1 MAKIYK
7 IQQSV
12 MAADE
17 EYAQQIRK
25 EMSRRGLLVINII
38 GSPGA
43 GKTTLLEATK
53 DKAPFSFAVI
63 EGDIA
68 TSRDAERLSKLG
80 VPSIQINTHG
90 GCHLE
95 ANLVKKA
102 LEELPLEDIDV
113 IFIEN
118 VGNLVCPA
126 EFDIGEDWKVAVSS
140 IPEGA
145 DKPLKYPHLFSEA
158 KAVLLTKVDLVPY
171 VPFDMDLYK
180 NDLFH
185 LNPNVECIEIEALTG
200 KGIQEWVSLVEKL
213 LKEKRSECL

>member
-1 MAKIYK
+1 MAKVYK
-7 IQQSV
+7 IKQSV

-17 EYAQQIRK
+17 EYARRMREK
-25 EMSRRGLLVINII
+25 TLRRGILVINII

-53 DKAPFSFAVI
+53 KEASFRFAVI

-68 TSRDAERLSKLG
+68 TSRDAERLAKLE
-80 VPSIQINTHG
+80 VPAIQINTHG

-95 ANLVKKA
+95 ANLVSEAFK
-102 LEELPLEDIDV
+102 ELPLDDLDV

-126 EFDIGEDWKVAVSS
+126 EFDIGEDMKVAVSS
-140 IPEGA
+140 LPEGA

-158 KAVLLTKVDLVPY
+158 KAVLLTKMDLVPY
-171 VPFDMDLYK
+171 IPFDMDLYK
-180 NDLFH
+180 NDLKH
-185 LNPNVECIEIEALTG
+185 LNPNVNYIEVEALQG
-200 KGIQEWVSLVEKL
+200 KGIDEWVRLIESWIK
-213 LKEKRSECL
+213 

>member
-1 MAKIYK
+1 MAKVYK
-7 IQQSV
+7 IRQSV

-17 EYAQQIRK
+17 EFA
-25 EMSRRGLLVINII
+25 RRMRDESHHRGILVINII

-53 DKAPFSFAVI
+53 KAASFRFAVI

-80 VPSIQINTHG
+80 VPAIQINTHG

-95 ANLVKKA
+95 ANLVSKA
-102 LEELPLEDIDV
+102 FKELPLEDLDV

-126 EFDIGEDWKVAVSS
+126 EFDIGEDMKVAVSS
-140 IPEGA
+140 VPEGA

-158 KAVLLTKVDLVPY
+158 KAVLLTKMDLAPY

-180 NDLFH
+180 NDLQH
-185 LNPNVECIEIEALTG
+185 LNPRVECIEIEALDG
-200 KGIQEWVSLVEKL
+200 KGIDRWVSLVETW
-213 LKEKRSECL
+213 LKEKRSV

>member
-1 MAKIYK
+1 MAKVYK
-7 IQQSV
+7 IKQSV

-17 EYAQQIRK
+17 EYARRMREK
-25 EMSRRGLLVINII
+25 TLRRGILVINII

-53 DKAPFSFAVI
+53 KKASFRFAVI

-68 TSRDAERLSKLG
+68 TSRDAERLAKLE
-80 VPSIQINTHG
+80 VPAIQINTHG

-95 ANLVKKA
+95 ANLVSEAFK
-102 LEELPLEDIDV
+102 ELPLDNLDV

-126 EFDIGEDWKVAVSS
+126 EFDIGEDMKVAVSS
-140 IPEGA
+140 LPEGA

-158 KAVLLTKVDLVPY
+158 KAVLLTKMDLVPY
-171 VPFDMDLYK
+171 IPFDMDLYK
-180 NDLFH
+180 NDLKH
-185 LNPNVECIEIEALTG
+185 LNPNVNYIEVEALQG
-200 KGIQEWVSLVEKL
+200 KGIDEWVRLIESWI
-213 LKEKRSECL
+213 KEKRSV

>member
-1 MAKIYK
+1 MAKVYK
-7 IQQSV
+7 IKQSV

-17 EYAQQIRK
+17 EYARRMR
-25 EMSRRGLLVINII
+25 EETLRRGILVINII

-53 DKAPFSFAVI
+53 KKASFRFAVI

-68 TSRDAERLSKLG
+68 TSRDAERLAKLE
-80 VPSIQINTHG
+80 VPAIQINTHG

-95 ANLVKKA
+95 ANLVSEAFK
-102 LEELPLEDIDV
+102 ELPLDDLDV

-126 EFDIGEDWKVAVSS
+126 EFDIGEDMKVAVSS
-140 IPEGA
+140 LPEGA

-158 KAVLLTKVDLVPY
+158 KAVLLTKMDLVPY
-171 VPFDMDLYK
+171 IPFDMDLYK
-180 NDLFH
+180 NDLKH
-185 LNPNVECIEIEALTG
+185 LNPNVNYIEVEALQG
-200 KGIQEWVSLVEKL
+200 KGIDEWVRLIESWI
-213 LKEKRSECL
+213 KEKRSV

>member
-17 EYAQQIRK
+17 EYALQIRK

-80 VPSIQINTHG
+80 SPGRN
-90 GCHLE
+90 
-95 ANLVKKA
+95 
-102 LEELPLEDIDV
+102 
-113 IFIEN
+113 
-118 VGNLVCPA
+118 
-126 EFDIGEDWKVAVSS
+126 
-140 IPEGA
+140 
-145 DKPLKYPHLFSEA
+145 
-158 KAVLLTKVDLVPY
+158 
-171 VPFDMDLYK
+171 
-180 NDLFH
+180 
-185 LNPNVECIEIEALTG
+185 
-200 KGIQEWVSLVEKL
+200 
-213 LKEKRSECL
+213 

>member
-1 MAKIYK
+1 
-7 IQQSV
+7 

-17 EYAQQIRK
+17 EYARRMREK
-25 EMSRRGLLVINII
+25 TLRRGILVINII

-53 DKAPFSFAVI
+53 KKASFRFAVI

-68 TSRDAERLSKLG
+68 TSRDAERLAKLE
-80 VPSIQINTHG
+80 VPAIQINTHG

-95 ANLVKKA
+95 ANLVSEAFK
-102 LEELPLEDIDV
+102 ELPLDNLDV

-126 EFDIGEDWKVAVSS
+126 EFDIGEDMKVAVSS
-140 IPEGA
+140 LPEGA

-158 KAVLLTKVDLVPY
+158 KAVLLTKMDLVPY
-171 VPFDMDLYK
+171 IPFDMDLYK
-180 NDLFH
+180 NDLKH
-185 LNPNVECIEIEALTG
+185 LNPNVNYIEVEALQG
-200 KGIQEWVSLVEKL
+200 KGIDEWVRLIESWI
-213 LKEKRSECL
+213 KEKRSV

>member
-1 MAKIYK
+1 MAKVYK
-7 IQQSV
+7 IKQSV

-17 EYAQQIRK
+17 EYARRMR
-25 EMSRRGLLVINII
+25 EETLRRGILVINII

-53 DKAPFSFAVI
+53 KKASFRFAVI

-68 TSRDAERLSKLG
+68 TSRDAERLAKLE
-80 VPSIQINTHG
+80 VPAIQINTHG

-95 ANLVKKA
+95 ANLVSEAFK
-102 LEELPLEDIDV
+102 ELPLDNLDV

-126 EFDIGEDWKVAVSS
+126 EFDIGEDMKVAVSS
-140 IPEGA
+140 LPEGA

-158 KAVLLTKVDLVPY
+158 KAVLLTKMDLVPY
-171 VPFDMDLYK
+171 IPFDMGLYK
-180 NDLFH
+180 ND
-185 LNPNVECIEIEALTG
+185 
-200 KGIQEWVSLVEKL
+200 
-213 LKEKRSECL
+213 